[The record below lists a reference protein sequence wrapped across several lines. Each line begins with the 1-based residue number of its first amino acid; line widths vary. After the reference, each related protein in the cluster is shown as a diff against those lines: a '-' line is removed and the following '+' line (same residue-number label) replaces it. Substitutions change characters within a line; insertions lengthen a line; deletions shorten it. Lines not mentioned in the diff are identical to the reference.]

1 MDEYEFLLEDRIAKI
16 KAINEQYDLEHNAY
30 ISFSGGKDS
39 TVLHYLID
47 MALPK
52 NQIPRLFLNTGIEYQ
67 YIVEFV
73 KQLAQNDNRIIIYNS
88 GVNIKQMLEKEGYPF
103 KSKQHSHNLAVYWRN
118 KDKKEYNLS
127 LKRYLGIIE
136 SNTLFRCPK
145 QLQYQFTPEFQIKCS
160 DSCCMKMKKEP
171 AKKWQKENNKTIALT
186 GMRKE
191 EGGQR
196 ASLKGCIVTDKDNK
210 IVKFHPLLVVND
222 DFENWF
228 IEKNNIKLCKLYY
241 EPFNFKRTGC
251 KGCPFSLN
259 LQENLDV
266 MERLLPNE
274 KKQCEILWAPVYK
287 EYRRIGYRLRKND
300 EYKRISIFDFVNQD
314 NENNLL
320 V

>member
-1 MDEYEFLLEDRIAKI
+1 MGKEDFELILFDRIEII
-16 KAINEQYDLEHNAY
+16 KSLNKKVDLENNAY

-39 TVLHYLID
+39 TILHYLID
-47 MALPK
+47 MALP
-52 NQIPRLFLNTGIEYQ
+52 NNRIPRVFINTGIEYN

-73 KQLAQNDNRIIIYNS
+73 NELASKDDRFIIIKPTQA
-88 GVNIKQMLEKEGYPF
+88 IKPMLEKYGYPF
-103 KSKQHSHNLAVYWRN
+103 KSKQHSHNLAIYWRN
-118 KDKKEYNLS
+118 KDKEEYNLS
-127 LKRYLGIIE
+127 VKKYLGIIE
-136 SNTLFRCPK
+136 SNTLLRCPK

-160 DSCCMKMKKEP
+160 DSCCVKMKKEP
-171 AKKWQKENNKTIALT
+171 AKKWAKENNKTITLT

-251 KGCPFSLN
+251 KGCPFSLD
-259 LQENLDV
+259 LQKQLTIMNDY
-266 MERLLPNE
+266 LPNE
-274 KKQCEILWAPVYK
+274 RKQCEMIWEPVYK
-287 EYRRIGYRLRKND
+287 EYRRLDYRLKKD
-300 EYKRISIFDFVNQD
+300 EQMK
-314 NENNLL
+314 LL
-320 V
+320 